1 MKKIFVSFFI
11 TALLV
16 LSVFTSCS
24 GQPQAVQPAE
34 EEPRDLVEVTVAMTE
49 SKTLASDINK
59 DIKYWEFKATPKFTL
74 ADDEK
79 IYGTVSY
86 WRMLDALDTGTDGVV
101 KTSTSLGRY
110 TSGDW
115 YFQVRA
121 LNSNKHVVAVGS
133 QQQILREGVDNT
145 VNITMYVDR
154 ADGTEG
160 ESADENSRKTGWAGH
175 ADLSSL
181 KETVVGK
188 GTLHM
193 GLVVNRMDNDL
204 SKMRIRVIY
213 QKVEKN
219 TKLASTVEVES
230 IDWTVR
236 NGAIE
241 GTINP
246 DGTTATKDTAGE
258 KYTRWYIESTPT
270 SYEGITGD
278 SDKEVELGKV
288 YYEGILSD
296 MDAGPYIFTYF
307 LEGRDED
314 DANWVILGGQA
325 LDVMIIGGEETQ
337 IKGTLLANEY
347 VLAGLVISAPGTI
360 YGSINGQNF
369 IKGVAVTPIELT
381 FQQTTEEIRDSGEEP
396 TMWYWYVDGSKVKN
410 DTGDVITSKNI
421 TFNCPKDSSGNPIY
435 GIYRV
440 SCSPVGSQGSI
451 GTTTVDIIFD
461 PPSAE
466 ANYGE
471 FDWSGVYGA

>member
-1 MKKIFVSFFI
+1 MKKIILSLI
-11 TALLV
+11 TVLLV

-24 GQPQAVQPAE
+24 GQPQATQPVE
-34 EEPRDLVEVTVAMTE
+34 EEPRDLVEVSIAMTE

-86 WRMLDALDTGTDGVV
+86 WRMLDALDTGADGVV
-101 KTSTSLGRY
+101 KASTSLGRY

-121 LNSNKHVVAVGS
+121 LNSNKRVVAVGS

-160 ESADENSRKTGWAGH
+160 ESADDSSRKTGWDGH
-175 ADLSSL
+175 ADLAGL
-181 KETVVGK
+181 TETTVK
-188 GTLHM
+188 AGTLHM

-204 SKMRIRVIY
+204 DKMRIRVIY

-219 TKLASTVEVES
+219 TKLSSTVEVNS

-246 DGTTATKDTAGE
+246 DGSPADPATDGE
-258 KYTRWYIESTPT
+258 KYTRWYFESTPT
-270 SYEGITGD
+270 SYNIEGD
-278 SDKEVELGKV
+278 SDKTVELGKV
-288 YYEGILSD
+288 YYEGVLKNL
-296 MDAGPYIFTYF
+296 DAGPYIFTYF
-307 LEGRDED
+307 LEGKDQD
-314 DANWVILGGQA
+314 NANWVILGGQA

-369 IKGVAVTPIELT
+369 IKGVADTPIELT
-381 FQQTTEEIRDSGEEP
+381 FQQTDDEIRDSGEEAKL
-396 TMWYWYVDGSKVKN
+396 WYWYVDGSKVKT
-410 DTGDVITSKNI
+410 DSGDLLTTKTMKFS
-421 TFNCPKDSSGNPIY
+421 CPKDTAGNPVY

-440 SCSPVGSQGSI
+440 SCSPVGAQGSI

-461 PPSAE
+461 PPSDE

-471 FDWSGVYGA
+471 FDWSGVYGV

>member
-1 MKKIFVSFFI
+1 MKKIILSLI
-11 TALLV
+11 TVLLV

-24 GQPQAVQPAE
+24 GQPQAVQPVE
-34 EEPRDLVEVTVAMTE
+34 EEPRDLVEVSIAMTE

-86 WRMLDALDTGTDGVV
+86 WRMLDALDTGADGVV

-121 LNSNKHVVAVGS
+121 LNSNKRVVAVGS

-160 ESADENSRKTGWAGH
+160 ESADDSSRKTGWDGK
-175 ADLSSL
+175 ADLTSL
-181 KETVVGK
+181 TETTVK
-188 GTLHM
+188 AGTLHM

-204 SKMRIRVIY
+204 DKMRIRVIY

-219 TKLASTVEVES
+219 TKLSSTVEVDD

-246 DGTTATKDTAGE
+246 DGTTKTEDTDGE
-258 KYTRWYIESTPT
+258 KYTRWYFESTPT
-270 SYEGITGD
+270 SYNITGD

-288 YYEGILSD
+288 YYEGVLENL
-296 MDAGPYIFTYF
+296 DAGPYIFTYF
-307 LEGRDED
+307 LEGRDEA

-325 LDVMIIGGEETQ
+325 LDVMIVGGEETQ

-369 IKGVAVTPIELT
+369 IKGVADTPIELT
-381 FQQTTEEIRDSGEEP
+381 FQQTDDEIRDSGEEAKL
-396 TMWYWYVDGSKVKN
+396 WYWYVDGSKVRDN
-410 DTGDVITSKNI
+410 NGDLLTTKTMKFS
-421 TFNCPKDSSGNPIY
+421 CPKDDSGNPIY

-440 SCSPVGSQGSI
+440 SCSPVGEQGSI

-461 PPSAE
+461 PPSDE